1 MARLR
6 VDWTRCD
13 AHGLCA
19 ELLPEAIGVDDWG
32 YPILRDR
39 DLPRALMPTARRAV
53 ASCPLHAITLVST
66 PEGPRPPT
74 AGTQRPRPRS

>member
-13 AHGLCA
+13 GHGLCA

-32 YPILRDR
+32 YPILRER
-39 DLPRALMPTARRAV
+39 DLPRALMPSARRAV
-53 ASCPLHAITLVST
+53 ASCPLRAIALVASQ
-66 PEGPRPPT
+66 PAPVHDPPGPRPPRRT
-74 AGTQRPRPRS
+74 